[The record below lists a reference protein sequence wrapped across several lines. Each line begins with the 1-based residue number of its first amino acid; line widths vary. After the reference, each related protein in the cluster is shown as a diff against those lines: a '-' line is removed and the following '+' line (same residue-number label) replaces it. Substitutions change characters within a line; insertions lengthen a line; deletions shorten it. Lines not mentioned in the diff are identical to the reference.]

1 MLVVFLVLMVWS
13 SLQYTFLWNCLV
25 TSRKKM
31 LCEFSWWERIQQH
44 LSSCAKSEQMNIFW
58 NRGCKEKITAM
69 LTATHGKPAYMS
81 AIIDF
86 SSYCRDPRVQT
97 DFFESSS
104 GLKALQSNSDAR
116 KSKLREIL
124 TLSCF
129 LITHSLFL

>member
-1 MLVVFLVLMVWS
+1 MLLLHIHFIKQDFFTRK
-13 SLQYTFLWNCLV
+13 LQHLKHHLE
-25 TSRKKM
+25 KKM

-58 NRGCKEKITAM
+58 KRVQGENNSM

-104 GLKALQSNSDAR
+104 GLKALQSNSNAR
-116 KSKLREIL
+116 KSKLWEIR